1 MSDLN
6 AAFRKISACDISMTF
21 THMLLPGERL
31 GIFDEA
37 VTNWRLDAQLMSP
50 ILTLN
55 RDTAGPLGFGGS
67 ALGNLYAPVA
77 DDTAFAAT
85 VKAVELGV
93 RYFDTAPHYGF
104 GASEKRLGAALRVFD
119 PAEKMLVSTKVGR
132 KLVARAG
139 VDLTHLRQGFVS
151 PEPFESAFDYSY
163 DSVMRTFEASLQRL
177 QRMRIDV
184 LYVHDLGRF
193 THGDDHPARFAEF
206 MDGGYKA
213 MRELQS
219 SGAVGAIGLGVNET
233 EVCVAALAYADFD
246 VVLLA
251 GRYTLLEQDPID
263 TFLPLCERRGIP
275 VIVGGPYNS
284 GILAT
289 GVRKDVTAH
298 YNYSAAPPDVVARV
312 AAIETICDNHQVPL
326 AAAAL
331 QFPLAHPQVLNV
343 VAGMATPSQVQQAL
357 DHLRLPVPQQL
368 WADLKTAGLIRA
380 DAPVP
385 PNNLTVPTR
394 AEAITQ

>member
-1 MSDLN
+1 
-6 AAFRKISACDISMTF
+6 
-21 THMLLPGERL
+21 
-31 GIFDEA
+31 
-37 VTNWRLDAQLMSP
+37 MSP
-50 ILTLN
+50 HQTLN

-67 ALGNLYAPVA
+67 ALGNLYAPIA
-77 DDTAFAAT
+77 DETAFAAT
-85 VKAVELGV
+85 AKAIESGLH
-93 RYFDTAPHYGF
+93 YFDTAPYYGF
-104 GASEKRLGAALRVFD
+104 GVSEKRLGAALRLLD
-119 PAEKMLVSTKVGR
+119 PAEKLLVSTKVGR
-132 KLVARAG
+132 KLVARTG
-139 VDLTHLRQGFVS
+139 LDLTHQRQGFVS

-163 DSVMRTFEASLQRL
+163 DSIMRTFEGSLQRL

-193 THGDDHPARFAEF
+193 THGEDHSVRFAEF

-233 EVCVAALAYADFD
+233 EVCEAALAYADFD

-263 TFLPLCERRGIP
+263 TFLPLCERRGIR
-275 VIVGGPYNS
+275 VVVGGPYNS

-289 GVRKDVTAH
+289 GVRNDTTVH
-298 YNYSAAPPDVVARV
+298 YNYSAASPEVVARV
-312 AAIETICDNHQVPL
+312 AAIQTICENHEVPL

-343 VAGMATPSQVQQAL
+343 VAGMATPGQVREAV
-357 DHLRLPVPQQL
+357 DHLSRLVPQQL
-368 WADLKTAGLIRA
+368 WADLKAADLIRA

-385 PNNLTVPTR
+385 TTATHIFPTR
-394 AEAITQ
+394 ADVITQ